1 MTSDI
6 LRVGVVGAGRIS
18 QNCHVRS
25 LQALPGV
32 EVAAIADLRPEL
44 CASAAR
50 ALKIPNAYPSHQA
63 LLAHP
68 GLDAVVVVT
77 RPQATGPVVAD
88 CLDSGLHVLSE
99 KPMAHSLAQARRL
112 SERAREGQIYAVG
125 FMKRCD
131 PGVLRARR
139 LIQETRAE
147 ARWGALTSLQ
157 AWSEAGDSGDG
168 VAQYTMTPE
177 PRPDGL
183 TLWPLAPDWLQDA
196 RVRDFAQ
203 FCNVHSHMINLLPWL
218 LDATVEIE
226 AANVDGPDRQT
237 ARGRIGEAAL
247 SVSFFDGKQGAWR
260 EGFLL
265 QFEGG
270 QIRLDLP
277 APFDRAATAQVRVQ
291 EAGASAPTPVSA
303 GLSAGASG
311 WAFERQ
317 AAAFIDAC
325 RGKAPAPMDGRDGP
339 SDLEL
344 TETLW
349 RSAAKPSGRP

>member
-1 MTSDI
+1 

-18 QNCHVRS
+18 QNCHIRP

-32 EVAAIADLRPEL
+32 EVVAIADLRPEL
-44 CASAAR
+44 CASVAESLA
-50 ALKIPNAYPSHQA
+50 IPGVYPSHQA
-63 LLAHP
+63 LLSHP

-88 CLDSGLHVLSE
+88 CLDRGLHVLSE
-99 KPMAHSLAQARRL
+99 KPMAHSLDQARRL
-112 SERAREGQIYAVG
+112 SECAREGQVYAVG

-131 PGVLRARR
+131 PGVLHARR
-139 LIQETRAE
+139 LIQEITADG
-147 ARWGALTSLQ
+147 RWGALTSLR

-183 TLWPLAPDWLQDA
+183 TLWPLAPDWLDET
-196 RVRDFAQ
+196 RVKDFAA
-203 FCNVHSHMINLLPWL
+203 FCNVHSHMVNLLPWL
-218 LDATVEIE
+218 MSGSVDLH
-226 AANVDGPDRQT
+226 AANVTCADRQT
-237 ARGRIGEAAL
+237 AQGRVGEAAVAL
-247 SVSFFDGKQGAWR
+247 SFFDGKQGAWR
-260 EGFLL
+260 EGVSV

-277 APFDRAATAQVRVQ
+277 APFDRAAIAQIRTQ
-291 EAGASAPTPVSA
+291 EAGASAPTAVSVNEA
-303 GLSAGASG
+303 G

-317 AAAFIDAC
+317 AAAFVDAC
-325 RGKAPAPMDGRDGP
+325 RGIAPAPMDGRDGP

-349 RSAAKPSGRP
+349 RSATKPSGRHLEA